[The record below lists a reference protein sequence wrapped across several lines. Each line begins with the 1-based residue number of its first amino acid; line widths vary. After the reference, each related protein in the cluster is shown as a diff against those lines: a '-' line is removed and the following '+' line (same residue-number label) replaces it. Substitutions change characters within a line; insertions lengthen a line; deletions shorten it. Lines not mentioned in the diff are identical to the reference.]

1 MKLAWKKF
9 VRSCQVC
16 LFLAGFRRM
25 KTLWIPGVTPQITPD
40 WPWRAD
46 SSMLGEYQLDWPE
59 MSIDAPSLHRYLSC
73 NILTSPFWSNLTT
86 PSWLSMD
93 SRLPVESRSSPGKKI
108 HLIYYHWICEMKKI
122 IHLFSL
128 DLWNFVANL
137 KTIGIYLLYK
147 VVLSYDPVRRTR
159 FTAFVTFRNPLLWC
173 TLKCIGN
180 LPFFLWCIFVKF
192 SEILKL
198 NSSIVNPHLGS
209 GSLGH
214 KPRITLLKHEVC

>member
-93 SRLPVESRSSPGKKI
+93 SRLPVESRSSPGKNYTFIFIAFVKCCCKYRI
-108 HLIYYHWICEMKKI
+108 KTWKQSVHIYYLKLSWAMAPSEEPSLQLLSHFGTPCFDANRNV
-122 IHLFSL
+122 LATCPSFSDCL
-128 DLWNFVANL
+128 
-137 KTIGIYLLYK
+137 
-147 VVLSYDPVRRTR
+147 
-159 FTAFVTFRNPLLWC
+159 
-173 TLKCIGN
+173 
-180 LPFFLWCIFVKF
+180 FVK
-192 SEILKL
+192 IQWNLQVK
-198 NSSIVNPHLGS
+198 
-209 GSLGH
+209 
-214 KPRITLLKHEVC
+214 